1 MDSNRQLIDRALH
14 TIDLPPV
21 MQKVCDV
28 IGWDAA
34 LKLINHAGGTVLDL
48 PRRAMTENGNTTCPA
63 LCALLGMAD
72 YEKLIVEFGGQ
83 RLYVAK
89 CDGALR
95 TSRNA
100 EINRRYMAGE
110 SASKLALA
118 YKLTERQIWFV
129 LKNPVTLRTQQPD
142 LFSH

>member
-1 MDSNRQLIDRALH
+1 MDNNRQLIDRALH

-28 IGWDAA
+28 LGWDAA

-48 PRRAMTENGNTTCPA
+48 PRRAVIDNGNTTCPA
-63 LCALLGMAD
+63 LCELLGGSD
-72 YEKLIVEFGGQ
+72 YEQLIIHFGGQ

-89 CDGALR
+89 CDMALR
-95 TSRNA
+95 TARNM
-100 EINRRYMAGE
+100 EINRRYIAGE

-118 YKLTERQIWFV
+118 FKLTERQIWFI
-129 LKNPVTLRTQQPD
+129 LKNPDTLRSQQPD
-142 LFSH
+142 LFAH